1 MINIHDNEA
10 RTTKGRIRMAYSL
23 NGAQPVLCTILCDQP
38 LYYMEEEFFEE
49 EEQSL
54 FYEEEKAINAALGVD
69 AAPLLRKINIYDG
82 VAKKFER
89 EDDAR
94 LGEFVENARSFDSND
109 VDGAALLQSTRDV
122 LTHSRY
128 AQSMMDYALA
138 LGTEIIISEQVR
150 GVVYDAHAHVILFN
164 ADQTD
169 ADAQLNLVAALRTL
183 VQINNGAGHH
193 PLGYHPDEAVL
204 VNRAQAADLAV
215 AQIRVGWELQL
226 AGQMDAW
233 ARLEQSQASDLARA
247 FAREALSDF
256 RTLNNGRAAQAAF
269 ESWFLSDRCKIE
281 DRDLIQAMLN
291 DQEARRFEEI
301 QHQVGPAFFAAL
313 GEQTLGKNYLTDMTG
328 LIMTDPVFS
337 DVRDRSNANF
347 LWFVKFERS
356 FKDAEQELHGEDGE
370 TIHSP
375 GAATLS
381 FPAVGKDKKHDAIS
395 NACEWN
401 SQTQGA
407 LAELAALEDASNQ
420 TNIVY
425 VSFGRG

>member
-23 NGAQPVLCTILCDQP
+23 NGTQPVLCTILCDQP

-54 FYEEEKAINAALGVD
+54 FYEEEKAINAALGAD

-89 EDDAR
+89 AEDAR
-94 LGEFVENARSFDSND
+94 LGEFIENARTLDSAH
-109 VDGAALLQSTRDV
+109 VDGAALLQATRDV
-122 LTHSRY
+122 LGHSRY
-128 AQSMMDYALA
+128 AQSMMEYAQA
-138 LGTEIIISEQVR
+138 LGADIIISEQVR
-150 GVVYDAHAHVILFN
+150 GVSYDAHAHVILFN
-164 ADQTD
+164 PDQTP
-169 ADAQLNLVAALRTL
+169 ADAQLGLVAALRTL
-183 VQINNGAGHH
+183 VQMNNGAGHH

-215 AQIRVGWELQL
+215 AQVRVAWELQL
-226 AGQMDAW
+226 AGDMDAW
-233 ARLEQSQASDLARA
+233 GRLEQSQASDIARA

-256 RTLNNGRAAQAAF
+256 RTLNNGRASQAAF

-281 DRDLIQAMLN
+281 DRELIQAMLN
-291 DQEARRFEEI
+291 DQEARRFEDV

-313 GEQTLGKNYLTDMTG
+313 GEQTLGKNYLSDMTG

-356 FKDAEQELHGEDGE
+356 FKDAEQELHGEEQE
-370 TIHSP
+370 TIHSQSAP
-375 GAATLS
+375 
-381 FPAVGKDKKHDAIS
+381 
-395 NACEWN
+395 
-401 SQTQGA
+401 
-407 LAELAALEDASNQ
+407 ALESHANQ
-420 TNIVY
+420 SNIVY